1 MLVKPKDTKKVLVVK
16 KTEQHALSA
25 GDQFSLIPEV
35 PELTFMIDMDRPTRR
50 IEQPSKGLS
59 TPTEKKKDKKNK
71 SDESEEKEKEAPSS
85 LSSGKRPREDKNSKD
100 QRVGTFKQQW
110 TFIYLFCSRP
120 RPRPRSRR

>member
-59 TPTEKKKDKKNK
+59 TPTEKKKDKNSK
-71 SDESEEKEKEAPSS
+71 SEESEEKEKKAP
-85 LSSGKRPREDKNSKD
+85 LSSGKRPREDEPKSKEAKV
-100 QRVGTFKQQW
+100 QQVGTFKQNR

-120 RPRPRSRR
+120 PRSRR